1 MVQPS
6 PTETVHNGQSPG
18 SAGGWD
24 LVTRAQQGDRD
35 AFGQLYQRYARSI
48 SRFLASR
55 VTDRGLT
62 EDLTSETFLRAW
74 RRINTVHNQG
84 HDIGAW
90 LTTIA
95 RNLVVDHVKSSRHRL
110 DTTTANVPEHPTTA
124 ALGPEQA
131 VIQRDTTEWLWRCIA
146 QLTPDQRECIRL
158 RVFQD
163 LSIAQTATVMGR
175 TQAAVR
181 ALRHRAVAQL
191 REAMTSAP
199 TEVPAAHDFSDG
211 PMARARQAVAHLQAH
226 RCGRDRRIPAG
237 QARPGPQAHWQ
248 AEAQQRSGTA
258 DGVGVA

>member
-6 PTETVHNGQSPG
+6 PTETVHNGQSSG

-24 LVTRAQQGDRD
+24 LVTRAQQGDPD
-35 AFGQLYQRYARSI
+35 AFGALYQRYARSI

-55 VTDRGLT
+55 VPDRGLT

-74 RRINTVHNQG
+74 RRIDTVHDQG

-95 RNLVVDHVKSSRHRL
+95 RNLITDHLKSSRHRL
-110 DTTTANVPEHPTTA
+110 DTTTATVPKHPTTA
-124 ALGPEQA
+124 VPGPEQV
-131 VIQRDTTEWLWRCIA
+131 VIQRDTVEWLWRCIA
-146 QLTPDQRECIRL
+146 QLTPDQRDCIRL

-163 LSIAQTATVMGR
+163 LSSAQTATVMGR

-191 REAMTSAP
+191 REAMT
-199 TEVPAAHDFSDG
+199 TTTTVPAAHESPDD
-211 PMARARQAVAHLQAH
+211 PLARARQAVAQIPTH
-226 RCGRDRRIPAG
+226 RRGTDPRIAG
-237 QARPGPQAHWQ
+237 QTLPEQQAHWHT
-248 AEAQQRSGTA
+248 EAQQRSGTA
-258 DGVGVA
+258 DDLGVA

>member
-6 PTETVHNGQSPG
+6 PTGTAHTRQSAD

-55 VTDRGLT
+55 VPDRGLT

-74 RRINTVHNQG
+74 RRIDTVHDQG
-84 HDIGAW
+84 NDLGAW

-95 RNLVVDHVKSSRHRL
+95 RNLVVDHVKSSRYRL
-110 DTTTANVPEHPTTA
+110 DTTTAEVPEHPTTA
-124 ALGPEQA
+124 VLGPQQV
-131 VIQRDTTEWLWRCIA
+131 VIQRDTVEQLWRCVA

-163 LSIAQTATVMGR
+163 LSSAQTAAVMGR

-191 REAMTSAP
+191 REAMTSGH
-199 TEVPAAHDFSDG
+199 TNVSAAHESSDG

-226 RCGRDRRIPAG
+226 RRKTDPHTLTG
-237 QARPGPQAHWQ
+237 QARPEQQSHWHT
-248 AEAQQRSGTA
+248 EAQQLSGTA
-258 DGVGVA
+258 DDLGVA